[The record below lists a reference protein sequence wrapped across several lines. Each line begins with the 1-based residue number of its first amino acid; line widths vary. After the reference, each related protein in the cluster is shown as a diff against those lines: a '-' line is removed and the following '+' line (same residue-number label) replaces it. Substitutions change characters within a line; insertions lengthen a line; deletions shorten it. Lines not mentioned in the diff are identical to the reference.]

1 MQTAR
6 FEYHILCLHDLQLL
20 EDTQVNSARV
30 TVYYFSGTGNCL
42 AVAHA
47 IAEQVGGIPVAIR
60 QELIGRY
67 HTTTSDLVGVVF
79 PAYLAPLSG
88 VPLIVERFLRA
99 IDAIDTRRI
108 FAVCTCGGYEIVN
121 AVPALESFSRT
132 VRALGGRVFAQ
143 YSVRMPMNNLD
154 YDHIPVPIE
163 RDTSTIL
170 TGSESCI
177 RDIAFRVL
185 AQRRARHEL
194 WRSVVNALFQ
204 PMYAALRRSC
214 IRSLRQYAQEPASE
228 TLTFRQ
234 LIPRTDRSIKVNDQ
248 CNGCGV
254 CARVCPANNI
264 RIVDQR
270 PSWSGNCE
278 MCFACDEWCPQGAV
292 QHWARANGTKYHHPG
307 VTLRDM
313 IPR

>member
-1 MQTAR
+1 MTNPR
-6 FEYHILCLHDLQLL
+6 I
-20 EDTQVNSARV
+20 TI
-30 TVYYFSGTGNCL
+30 YYFSGTGNCL

-47 IAEQVGGIPVAIR
+47 LAEQVGGIPMAIR
-60 QELIGRY
+60 QELIG
-67 HTTTSDLVGVVF
+67 HHDTASSDLVGVVF

-88 VPLIVERFLRA
+88 VPLIVERFVRSINA
-99 IDAIDTRRI
+99 IDSRRI

-121 AVPALESFSRT
+121 AVPALTSFTRM
-132 VRALGGRVFAQ
+132 VRALGGKVFAQ
-143 YSVRMPMNNLD
+143 YSLRMPMNNLD

-170 TGSESCI
+170 AKSERRV

-185 AQRRARHEL
+185 AGRRARHHL
-194 WRSVVNALFQ
+194 WRSVANALLH

-214 IRSLRQYAQEPASE
+214 IESLRQYAHEQANA

-234 LIPRTDRSIKVNDQ
+234 LIPRTDRSIEVNDQ
-248 CNGCGV
+248 CNGCGM
-254 CARVCPANNI
+254 CAKVCPVNNI

-270 PSWSGNCE
+270 PRFSGNCE
-278 MCFACDEWCPQGAV
+278 MCFACDEWCPRGAV
-292 QHWARANGTKYHHPG
+292 RHWSREKGTKYHHPG

-313 IPR
+313 IPK